1 MTDNAFDTDVLIVG
15 TGPMGSATAL
25 ALATYGVRVHL
36 VNRSN
41 WLANTP
47 RAHITNQ
54 RTVEVLRDLDV
65 EQEAARY
72 ATPWE
77 FMGDT
82 LFATS
87 LAGQEIARLRTWGT
101 GDD

>member
-1 MTDNAFDTDVLIVG
+1 MTTPNSPAAATDFDTDVLIVG

-36 VNRSN
+36 VNRWN

-54 RTVEVLRDLDV
+54 RTSRCC
-65 EQEAARY
+65 ATSASTKMPN
-72 ATPWE
+72 ATPPP
-77 FMGDT
+77 GN
-82 LFATS
+82 
-87 LAGQEIARLRTWGT
+87 
-101 GDD
+101 